1 MAASDGSEYF
11 EIGSF
16 GSESFARASNADMVR
31 EDEEELQ
38 WVALSRLPSQKR
50 INYALL
56 RASSSRPQ
64 PPTQGTG
71 TGTENL
77 MDVRKLSRSSREQV
91 VKKALATND
100 QDNYRLLAAIKER
113 FDRFGFQIIFTFAS
127 FQSYR
132 SIILYC
138 YFCFL
143 LLFFFFF
150 FFFLLRQG
158 WIEGAEDRSEV
169 QELERHCGCS
179 NRIQSSSYP
188 D

>member
-1 MAASDGSEYF
+1 M
-11 EIGSF
+11 
-16 GSESFARASNADMVR
+16 
-31 EDEEELQ
+31 L
-38 WVALSRLPSQKR
+38 
-50 INYALL
+50 
-56 RASSSRPQ
+56 SSSHRQ